1 MSDVR
6 PNFETLPIHEV
17 QEKIHEDKERE
28 LRWANKD
35 NITAHYVFW
44 GSIIKAIQWSLNLYI
59 RIWGPRGLGKSE
71 TAMSIAVGI
80 HNIAKK
86 LGLKAKIITT
96 FSFEKT
102 LEVLTELAKVL
113 DKMRD
118 EQGNIK
124 SDTVFVIIQDE
135 MSYLMGEGS
144 INTMRAIINILNQAR
159 VARVFLIIIAPRRE
173 EFGQMS
179 GHADMILEA
188 KRRENTLRMNQLRMW
203 TRTEWPVGWLYI
215 PLHKYMKLR
224 EKYEKAK
231 WDNLLKLMAQ
241 GGISKATSAQMFHE
255 IAQKFIKYVQEKNVP
270 LTPRKLMEAFE
281 DFVIDYDIPFVT
293 NKTYERAKGYC
304 VRKALVE
311 ITETQ
316 PVEVN
321 KDIFGRPSGELI
333 FNKVQEVDDLE
344 FVNEVYKAAI
354 EIFEGRKISFYKL
367 RREMIDAWYD
377 YYYKG
382 MTMDA
387 TADKYGLN
395 HETTLTNAYK
405 SGGWFS
411 VVREEILGY
420 AVEIALT
427 RTYLKGFKVVGG
439 NNPNMPDLIN
449 GETPENSDIW
459 VEVKSRHRD
468 TYPTADMINRAEKEF
483 LQQNRGKLYLIIF
496 VLRKKSVPGG
506 PRVLS
511 ILRTYEVILRK
522 KQEENKEEEE
532 KEETPKQE

>member
-1 MSDVR
+1 MSAEIR

-80 HNIAKK
+80 HNIARK

-102 LEVLTELAKVL
+102 LEVLTELSKIL

-118 EQGNIK
+118 EQGNVK
-124 SDTVFVIIQDE
+124 SDTVFVIVQDE

-159 VARVFLIIIAPRRE
+159 VARVFLIIISPRRE
-173 EFGQMS
+173 EFGQLS
-179 GHADMILEA
+179 GHADIILEA
-188 KRRENTLRMNQLRMW
+188 KRRENTLRMNQLRLW

-215 PLHKYMKLR
+215 PLHRYEKLR
-224 EKYEKAK
+224 ERYEKAK

-241 GGISKATSAQMFHE
+241 GGISKATSTQMFHE
-255 IAQKFIKYVQEKNVP
+255 IAQKFIKYVQEKNIP

-281 DFVIDYDIPFVT
+281 DFVIDFNIPFIT
-293 NKTYERAKGYC
+293 TKTYERAKGYC
-304 VRKALVE
+304 VRKALAE
-311 ITETQ
+311 ITESQ
-316 PVEVN
+316 PTEVN

-333 FNKVQEVDDLE
+333 FKKTQEIDDIE

-449 GETPENSDIW
+449 GETPEKSDVW

-468 TYPTADMINRAEKEF
+468 TYPTADMINRAEREF
-483 LQQNRGKLYLIIF
+483 LQQNRGELYLIIF
-496 VLRKKSVPGG
+496 ILRKKSAPGG
-506 PRVLS
+506 PRVIS
-511 ILRTYEVILRK
+511 SLRTYEVILRE
-522 KQEENKEEEE
+522 KQEE
-532 KEETPKQE
+532 KEEQKE